1 MEHIEL
7 RCLKQSAVLSLI
19 AQPMS
24 ITPEML
30 IKAVSLV
37 KTEKQTGGSAFLAR
51 RGVAHLGSTE

>member
-1 MEHIEL
+1 MNQDASGKVPFFH
-7 RCLKQSAVLSLI
+7 CI

-51 RGVAHLGSTE
+51 